1 MDNWYP
7 PFPSDSPD
15 SSPPDFTQPFPTFQH
30 DFPHFLLHGSCC
42 SQGVSP
48 PKLVMPSNIGNQ
60 NGDDLPDIHGG
71 SKYQGAK
78 LLDLRVNAPPSKA
91 SSRSKIS
98 TINFVDGC
106 WEVFQATCVF
116 PPGFH
121 GKKESGWK
129 WEFEKGVKTNI
140 RDGPL

>member
-1 MDNWYP
+1 MI
-7 PFPSDSPD
+7 SPI
-15 SSPPDFTQPFPTFQH
+15 SYYMGLVVLKMSP
-30 DFPHFLLHGSCC
+30 
-42 SQGVSP
+42 P

-71 SKYQGAK
+71 SKHQGAK

-121 GKKESGWK
+121 EKNNQVGSGSSRKE
-129 WEFEKGVKTNI
+129 
-140 RDGPL
+140 